1 MSPFEVCELG
11 GEGVET
17 KERKGE
23 GRRRLSP
30 GKKMAPLGPC
40 WARLPATQGTER
52 ALPARL
58 LARLPA
64 MLVAVLPTPPKTQ
77 LQREGSSGCS
87 CHVSPS
93 NS

>member
-1 MSPFEVCELG
+1 M
-11 GEGVET
+11 ET

-40 WARLPATQGTER
+40 WARLPAIQGTER

-64 MLVAVLPTPPKTQ
+64 VLVAVLPTP
-77 LQREGSSGCS
+77 LRRSLREGTSGCA
-87 CHVSPS
+87 CHVSPN